1 MHFLIFCFKIYK
13 TIIKAFSSVG
23 RAAALQAAGH
33 RFESGRAYFIY
44 IFFPKKNYK
53 LFFLFNN
60 RDIIKKDSYF
70 RFYEIIFIYKMHKI
84 KSRNIIQYIFSI
96 NGVIKKF
103 MSAQDLP
110 SILVP
115 LVGLVFPAVAM
126 ASLFLYV
133 EKEEIN

>member
-1 MHFLIFCFKIYK
+1 MHFLIFYFKIYK
-13 TIIKAFSSVG
+13 KIIKAFSSVG

-70 RFYEIIFIYKMHKI
+70 RFYEIIFIYKMNRVLFLMYFHFC
-84 KSRNIIQYIFSI
+84 SVPVIFS
-96 NGVIKKF
+96 KTF
-103 MSAQDLP
+103 T
-110 SILVP
+110 
-115 LVGLVFPAVAM
+115 
-126 ASLFLYV
+126 LFL
-133 EKEEIN
+133 EKITGKNKNRNKTKMKLKNA